1 MDSSNVRDSGGG
13 AISNYAPVLSS
24 GTENR
29 TDSREDSSA
38 DPGPVSIPEVEP
50 EIRGEQE
57 PEIPPLLPREQ
68 PAKLTLLL
76 PREQKPQVPKNKA
89 VTKTRSLGSKSVK
102 SDAKK
107 TAEFLKDLLPA
118 PSDGWWDVAAN
129 GKGFLIR
136 FRWRETGA
144 QPTLN
149 FPRISREQ
157 ALILQGSSYAKQLME
172 DHLYGHLDE
181 LNRDI
186 KRRERAGRV
195 AAWLSLTL
203 RNYSSFKQENAK
215 IRIVG

>member
-13 AISNYAPVLSS
+13 AISNYAPVLSTGTAS
-24 GTENR
+24 G
-29 TDSREDSSA
+29 TDSREDSSP
-38 DPGPVSIPEVEP
+38 DPGPVNIPEVEP
-50 EIRGEQE
+50 EIRGERE
-57 PEIPPLLPREQ
+57 PEIAPLLPREQ
-68 PAKLTLLL
+68 PAKLSLLL
-76 PREQKPQVPKNKA
+76 PREQKAQVQKNKA
-89 VTKTRSLGSKSVK
+89 VTKTRSLGSKSAK

-157 ALILQGSSYAKQLME
+157 ALILQGSNYAKQLME
-172 DHLYGHLDE
+172 DHIYGHLDE

-195 AAWLSLTL
+195 AAWLGLAL
-203 RNYSSFKQENAK
+203 RNYSSSKQENAK

>member
-13 AISNYAPVLSS
+13 AISNYAPVLSTGAAS
-24 GTENR
+24 G
-29 TDSREDSSA
+29 TDSREDSSP
-38 DPGPVSIPEVEP
+38 DPGPVNIPEVEP
-50 EIRGEQE
+50 EIRGERE
-57 PEIPPLLPREQ
+57 PEIAPLLPREQ

-76 PREQKPQVPKNKA
+76 PREQKPQMQKNKT
-89 VTKTRSLGSKSVK
+89 VTKTRSLGSKLVK

-149 FPRISREQ
+149 FPRVSREQ
-157 ALILQGSSYAKQLME
+157 TLILQGSSYAKQLME
-172 DHLYGHLDE
+172 DYIYGHLDE

-195 AAWLSLTL
+195 ATWLGLTL
-203 RNYSSFKQENAK
+203 RNYSSSKSENAK